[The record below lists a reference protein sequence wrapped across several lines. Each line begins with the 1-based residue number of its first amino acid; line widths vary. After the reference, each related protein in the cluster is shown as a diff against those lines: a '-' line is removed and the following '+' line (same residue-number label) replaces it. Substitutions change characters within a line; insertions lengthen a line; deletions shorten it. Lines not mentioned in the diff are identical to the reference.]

1 MVHKKPVYLKK
12 KKKKEKRNLITRK
25 VLQRYF
31 THQIK
36 SSRTF
41 ERNALFSSRTCLSSH
56 GRVISK
62 VDGPSRSTHS
72 CQTIM
77 SVINLVMNT
86 QREINDVEI
95 ITKLRDRSE

>member
-12 KKKKEKRNLITRK
+12 KKKEKRNLTTRK

-36 SSRTF
+36 SYIESF

-72 CQTIM
+72 CHTIM
-77 SVINLVMNT
+77 SVINLVMKT
-86 QREINDVEI
+86 QRKINDVEI